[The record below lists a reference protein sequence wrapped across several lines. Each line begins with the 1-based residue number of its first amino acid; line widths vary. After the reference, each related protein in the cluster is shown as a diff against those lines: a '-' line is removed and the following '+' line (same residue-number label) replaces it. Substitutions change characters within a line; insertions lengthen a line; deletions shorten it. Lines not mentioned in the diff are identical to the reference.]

1 MATMGMAADSQRN
14 GLHVR
19 SIRIGDAVYPYYSG
33 FDCIGAFVE
42 QLEPL
47 EADRFIVVTDDT
59 VLALH
64 GDALLPHL
72 RRLAPTSVFSHE
84 PGESMKTMQR
94 LSDYIE
100 RALKDGATRRSVVVA
115 FGGGVPGNVGGLLAS
130 LLFRGIEVVNMPT
143 TTMAAMDSALSL
155 KQAVNSSRGKN
166 HIGAYVKPYAVFTD
180 VRLLTTLPARELRS
194 GLCEAAKNCLAICP
208 AGLPTLRRM
217 LADGDLG
224 SPEALLWLLEES
236 IAAKSTVTANDAR
249 EQRTGLTLEYGHT
262 IGHAVELADFRRRG
276 AAGLSHGDAVA
287 VGMIAAA
294 RISHARGWLSDDE
307 LAAHVDIVTAL
318 GAPLCLPAGIAVDEV
333 MALVRSDNKRGY
345 LPPEPD
351 SIPFVL
357 LERLGRTSGDAELP
371 LVHVRCAEVVA
382 ALEAAGQA
390 DPVMATADAQAP

>member
-1 MATMGMAADSQRN
+1 MATTALAAGSQGD

-19 SIRIGDAVYPYYSG
+19 PIRIGDAVYPYYSG
-33 FDCIGAFVE
+33 FDCIGAFAE
-42 QLEPL
+42 RLEPL
-47 EADRFIVVTDDT
+47 QADRFIVVTDDT
-59 VLALH
+59 VFALH

-94 LSDYIE
+94 LADYIE
-100 RALKDGATRRSVVVA
+100 RALEAGATRRSVVVA

-130 LLFRGIEVVNMPT
+130 LLFRGIHIVNMPT

-155 KQAVNSSRGKN
+155 KQAVNSTRGKN
-166 HIGAYVKPYAVFTD
+166 HVGAYVKPYAVFTD

-208 AGLPTLRRM
+208 AALPTLRRI

-224 SPEALLWLLEES
+224 SPESLLWLLEES
-236 IAAKSTVTANDAR
+236 IAAKSTVTTDDPR

-262 IGHAVELADFRRRG
+262 VGHAVELADFHRRG
-276 AAGLSHGDAVA
+276 AKGLSHGDAVA
-287 VGMIAAA
+287 LGMIVAA
-294 RISHARGWLSDDE
+294 RISHARGWLSDAE
-307 LAAHVDIVTAL
+307 LEAHVDIVTAL
-318 GAPLCLPAGIAVDEV
+318 GAPLQLPPEVTVDEV
-333 MALVRSDNKRGY
+333 MTLVRSDNKRGY

-357 LERLGRTSGDAELP
+357 LERLGRTAGDPELP
-371 LVHVRCAEVVA
+371 LVGVRSAEVVA
-382 ALEAAGQA
+382 ALETVLPAA
-390 DPVMATADAQAP
+390 PLIATADAQAR

>member
-1 MATMGMAADSQRN
+1 MATIAMGAGSRGD
-14 GLHVR
+14 GFHVR

-47 EADRFIVVTDDT
+47 QADRFIVVTDDT

-84 PGESMKTMQR
+84 PGESMKTLQR
-94 LSDYIE
+94 LADYVE
-100 RALKDGATRRSVVVA
+100 RALEAGATRRSVVVA

-130 LLFRGIEVVNMPT
+130 LLFRGIHIVNMPT

-155 KQAVNSSRGKN
+155 KQAVNSTRGKN

-208 AGLPTLRRM
+208 AALPTLRRI

-224 SPEALLWLLEES
+224 SPESLLWLLEES
-236 IAAKSTVTANDAR
+236 IAAKSTVTTDDSR

-262 IGHAVELADFRRRG
+262 VGHAVELADFHRRG
-276 AAGLSHGDAVA
+276 AKGLSHGDAVA
-287 VGMIAAA
+287 LGMIVAA
-294 RISHARGWLSDDE
+294 RISHARGWLSDAE
-307 LAAHVDIVTAL
+307 LEAHVDIVTAL
-318 GAPLCLPAGIAVDEV
+318 GAPLQLPPGVTVDEV

-345 LPPEPD
+345 LPLEHD
-351 SIPFVL
+351 SMPFVL
-357 LERLGRTSGDAELP
+357 LKRLGHTAGDPQLP
-371 LVHVRCAEVVA
+371 LVGVRCAEVVA
-382 ALEAAGQA
+382 ALDAMVAA
-390 DPVMATADAQAP
+390 DSFTATADAQAR